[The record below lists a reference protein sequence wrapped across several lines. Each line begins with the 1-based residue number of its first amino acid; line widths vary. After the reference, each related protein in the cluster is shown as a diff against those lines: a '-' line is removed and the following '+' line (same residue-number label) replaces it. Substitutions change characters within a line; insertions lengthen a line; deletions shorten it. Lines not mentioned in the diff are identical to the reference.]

1 MRGGANAADVMTPAA
16 TNAID
21 PAHQG
26 QVGDTTPR
34 FGEDWR
40 ASTVSTGRASG
51 QDGPGAPAG
60 EVGGSGGAAT
70 VAPIERDEPDE
81 PDGAALATAVALGVL
96 GFVGRVFTG
105 LLTVSARAVEEG
117 VGAAT
122 GAPAS

>member
-34 FGEDWR
+34 FGEDSR

-51 QDGPGAPAG
+51 QDGAGAAAAG
-60 EVGGSGGAAT
+60 VGGSGGAAML
-70 VAPIERDEPDE
+70 APMEPDEADE
-81 PDGAALATAVALGVL
+81 PDGAALAMAVALGAL

-105 LLTVSARAVEEG
+105 LLIVSAWAVEDG
-117 VGAAT
+117 VGTAT